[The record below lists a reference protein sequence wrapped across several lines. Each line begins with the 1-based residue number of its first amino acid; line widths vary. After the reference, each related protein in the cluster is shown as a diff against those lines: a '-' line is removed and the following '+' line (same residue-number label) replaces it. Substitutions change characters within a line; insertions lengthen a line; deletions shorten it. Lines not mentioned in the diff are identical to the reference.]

1 MFDAKV
7 ALNSIVPTLNPRA
20 FVDPLFVGNSGL
32 NPHKTP
38 KKELGAMTLVSGN

>member
-20 FVDPLFVGNSGL
+20 FVDPLFAGNSDL

-38 KKELGAMTLVSGN
+38 KKELGAMTLMSGN